1 MPPPSP
7 KCGLYLWV
15 TLATGTNLGA
25 GREAGRQGGRE
36 EVGGTDGCLLSH
48 AKETDTGAGYLRAI
62 LSR

>member
-1 MPPPSP
+1 MWSIFVGDVGNGD
-7 KCGLYLWV
+7 KSG
-15 TLATGTNLGA
+15 
-25 GREAGRQGGRE
+25 AGRQGGRQAGRE

>member
-1 MPPPSP
+1 MWSIFVGDVGNGD
-7 KCGLYLWV
+7 KSGC
-15 TLATGTNLGA
+15 
-25 GREAGRQGGRE
+25 RQAGRQAGRE